1 MLGSEPVFFVV
12 VYHLSVPPQVSS
24 TALRAIK
31 WYSFAHS
38 AGETRESVK
47 TSPKDRNS
55 AMIPPKSLVSRR
67 LPRRVV
73 VEVREEEEEEGE
85 EGAEARA
92 ALVVAVGMAAFGW
105 GGGGLGDVGQ
115 VGVCEGG
122 EEERGR

>member
-24 TALRAIK
+24 TALTAIK

-73 VEVREEEEEEGE
+73 EEEEEEGE